1 MPEWLALLISI
12 VVEAL
17 VAAALVGGLG
27 WGTGPRA
34 ALSAALGTLATHG
47 FAWNGMLMLMESQE
61 YWTAFLCV
69 EAAVVLVESLAYILC
84 ARLPLG
90 RALFASLIAN
100 GASSGLGLALYGL
113 GLA

>member
-1 MPEWLALLISI
+1 MSEWLALSLSI

-17 VAAALVGGLG
+17 VAAALVGGLR
-27 WGTGPRA
+27 WGRGA
-34 ALSAALGTLATHG
+34 LGALSAALGTLATHG
-47 FAWNGMLMLMESQE
+47 FAWNGMLMLMDSLD

-90 RALFASLIAN
+90 RALLASLIAN
-100 GASSGLGLALYGL
+100 AASSGLGLALYAL